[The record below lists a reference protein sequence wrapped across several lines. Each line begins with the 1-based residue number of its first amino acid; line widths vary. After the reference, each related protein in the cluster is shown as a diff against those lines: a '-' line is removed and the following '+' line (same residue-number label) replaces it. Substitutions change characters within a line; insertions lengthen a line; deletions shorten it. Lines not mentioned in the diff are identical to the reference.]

1 MLDGASRQRYSQTD
15 LDLLDFEGD
24 RPSAPVL
31 GRAFKEAIVEAK
43 VILELLPEE
52 EIGCCLLK
60 QDGSPYSELPD
71 RLAEDL
77 AIGSIIQF
85 HKGSIGGVWPIIV
98 E

>member
-1 MLDGASRQRYSQTD
+1 M
-15 LDLLDFEGD
+15 
-24 RPSAPVL
+24 
-31 GRAFKEAIVEAK
+31 
-43 VILELLPEE
+43 ILELLPEE

-71 RLAEDL
+71 RLAADL

-85 HKGSIGGVWPIIV
+85 HKGSIGGVWPTIV